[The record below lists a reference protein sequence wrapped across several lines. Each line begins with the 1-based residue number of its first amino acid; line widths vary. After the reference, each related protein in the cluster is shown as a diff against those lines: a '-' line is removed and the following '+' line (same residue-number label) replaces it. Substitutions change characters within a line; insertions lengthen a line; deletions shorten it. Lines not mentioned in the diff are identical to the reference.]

1 VGVGLFSFF
10 KRTVSDAPVEQS
22 QTRRERRT
30 KPRRDPFPGT
40 RILVVDDSATIVAAL
55 RNILQQKNKY
65 VVLEAM
71 DAESGLDL
79 AINDMP
85 DLIFLDLVLPG
96 MSGFEALRKLRKN
109 DITREIPIIMMS
121 GNEQAIEEFYVQR
134 IGADD
139 FMKKPFSRAEVF
151 ARVEKLIDAGGS
163 LRRPSLR
170 APAPAA

>member
-1 VGVGLFSFF
+1 MGLFSFF
-10 KRTVSDAPVEQS
+10 KRATNAASESPQAGQ
-22 QTRRERRT
+22 ERRT
-30 KPRRDPFPGT
+30 KPRKDPFPGT

-65 VVLEAM
+65 VVLEAL
-71 DAESGLDL
+71 DAETGIEM
-79 AINDMP
+79 AMNDMP

-121 GNEQAIEEFYVQR
+121 GNEAAIEEFYVQR

-151 ARVEKLIDAGGS
+151 ARVEKLIDDGGA
-163 LRRPSLR
+163 LRRPAR
-170 APAPAA
+170 VTK